1 MKYRS
6 AFRNNNKETEDV
18 KDKELFLWT
27 HFQDKGIL
35 LYNRKTLQLSGL
47 PEDFFFF
54 FLEIKTDS

>member
-54 FLEIKTDS
+54 F